1 MVNAQTITGIVT
13 GSDDGL
19 PLPGVN
25 IQVKGTDQGT
35 ISDVNGAYTINVS
48 SQDAVLIFSFVGF
61 IRQQQTV
68 GSQTTINVVL
78 EIDSKGLDEVV
89 VIGYGTVKK
98 KLNTGAN
105 LNIKG
110 EQIEELT
117 PSNAMEALQGIS
129 PGVNITKNNGQ
140 PGAGTKVYIR
150 GIGTT
155 GNSNPLYVVDGISV
169 GNIDY
174 LSPSDIASIDVLK
187 DAASCAIY
195 GSRAA
200 NGVILVTT
208 KKGEKGSKPV
218 ISYDAYQGWQ
228 NVYKKPPLLNAQE
241 YAFIMNEGRIND
253 GLAPFDFAS
262 MIPSW
267 DQIENG
273 WEGTNWFDE
282 ITTKDAYISNHT
294 LNVTGGS
301 DRTIYSLGASY
312 YDETGI
318 IGGGLID
325 AGLKR
330 LTLRMN
336 TEFTLAEKNGFKA
349 VVLGENLTYTNS
361 ERKGVADGNIYWN
374 DLHDAIV
381 QNPFMPVYTDGEYTK
396 TYDLWAQDQ
405 PNPVAMMEYE
415 RLNQWNK
422 NNTLVGN
429 VYLEIQPIENLKIR
443 SSYGINMWF
452 GDSRS
457 WSPPHNLGTLNNVV
471 EDGVS
476 QSMYSGNNWTWTN
489 TISYDYSFGDHSI
502 TALVGSEMIKYQK
515 NLSIYGGNS
524 NSKFYDPQYAYLN
537 NTSITDITK
546 VGIGGMDWAAGG
558 GGILSYFTRASYSF
572 KEKYLFTAVVRADGS
587 SNFAEDQRWG
597 TFPSV
602 SAGWIVSNEDFMS
615 NLSFIDFLKVRGSWG
630 QNGNQD
636 IPNFGYSSTM
646 SYYQS
651 AYFFG
656 PDKALRSTSA
666 YPARVPNVNTTW
678 ETSEQ
683 ISIGFDANFLSS
695 KLQATFDWYQKNT
708 KDWLINPPTL
718 STSGAPGAYINGG
731 AVQNSGVEISLRWR
745 DQIGEFKYGISA
757 NVAFNENEVTEIN
770 NEDKIFHG
778 PSNVLSQSTSEMFRA
793 EVGHPI
799 GYFWGYE
806 TDGIMQNQD
815 EVEAYIIPSNSVTEE
830 NGTAGSPYFSDQRP
844 GDLRFVDQ
852 NADGIIDDDDKVEL
866 GSPLPKSIFGFQV
879 NAEYKGVYAHA
890 TLTGQAGMQ
899 VMKSY
904 RSFAD
909 RFDQNYTTE
918 IFERWHG
925 EGTSDRIPRLT
936 SSSHRNSN
944 YISDIYM
951 HDADFLRISNVTIG
965 YNLRELLSNVKFI
978 SGAKIYM
985 SFKNLYTFTS
995 YNGMDPEV
1003 GYGPADWSSG
1013 IDLGLYPSAR
1023 TYLIGFNVTF

>member
-1 MVNAQTITGIVT
+1 
-13 GSDDGL
+13 
-19 PLPGVN
+19 
-25 IQVKGTDQGT
+25 
-35 ISDVNGAYTINVS
+35 
-48 SQDAVLIFSFVGF
+48 
-61 IRQQQTV
+61 
-68 GSQTTINVVL
+68 
-78 EIDSKGLDEVV
+78 
-89 VIGYGTVKK
+89 
-98 KLNTGAN
+98 
-105 LNIKG
+105 
-110 EQIEELT
+110 
-117 PSNAMEALQGIS
+117 
-129 PGVNITKNNGQ
+129 
-140 PGAGTKVYIR
+140 
-150 GIGTT
+150 
-155 GNSNPLYVVDGISV
+155 
-169 GNIDY
+169 
-174 LSPSDIASIDVLK
+174 
-187 DAASCAIY
+187 
-195 GSRAA
+195 
-200 NGVILVTT
+200 
-208 KKGEKGSKPV
+208 
-218 ISYDAYQGWQ
+218 
-228 NVYKKPPLLNAQE
+228 
-241 YAFIMNEGRIND
+241 
-253 GLAPFDFAS
+253 
-262 MIPSW
+262 
-267 DQIENG
+267 
-273 WEGTNWFDE
+273 
-282 ITTKDAYISNHT
+282 
-294 LNVTGGS
+294 
-301 DRTIYSLGASY
+301 
-312 YDETGI
+312 
-318 IGGGLID
+318 
-325 AGLKR
+325 
-330 LTLRMN
+330 
-336 TEFTLAEKNGFKA
+336 
-349 VVLGENLTYTNS
+349 
-361 ERKGVADGNIYWN
+361 
-374 DLHDAIV
+374 
-381 QNPFMPVYTDGEYTK
+381 
-396 TYDLWAQDQ
+396 
-405 PNPVAMMEYE
+405 
-415 RLNQWNK
+415 
-422 NNTLVGN
+422 
-429 VYLEIQPIENLKIR
+429 
-443 SSYGINMWF
+443 
-452 GDSRS
+452 
-457 WSPPHNLGTLNNVV
+457 
-471 EDGVS
+471 
-476 QSMYSGNNWTWTN
+476 
-489 TISYDYSFGDHSI
+489 
-502 TALVGSEMIKYQK
+502 
-515 NLSIYGGNS
+515 
-524 NSKFYDPQYAYLN
+524 
-537 NTSITDITK
+537 
-546 VGIGGMDWAAGG
+546 
-558 GGILSYFTRASYSF
+558 
-572 KEKYLFTAVVRADGS
+572 
-587 SNFAEDQRWG
+587 
-597 TFPSV
+597 
-602 SAGWIVSNEDFMS
+602 
-615 NLSFIDFLKVRGSWG
+615 
-630 QNGNQD
+630 
-636 IPNFGYSSTM
+636 M

-731 AVQNSGVEISLRWR
+731 AVQNSGVEISLSWK

-799 GYFWGYE
+799 GYFWGYQ

-815 EVEAYIIPSNSVTEE
+815 EVDAYIIPSNSVTEE
-830 NGTAGSPYFSDQRP
+830 NGTAGLPYFGDQRP

-866 GSPLPKSIFGFQV
+866 GSPLPKSIFGFQI
-879 NAEYKGVYAHA
+879 NAEYKGIYAHA